1 MIRFTALLL
10 IALVALTPQKAFC
23 QFSEATIREINER
36 LLELHEC
43 REKQSLYEILAV
55 NDGLTIHRQDSI
67 IQKLTIDTNKEKV
80 AKTRYQNI
88 TAVTTLLLILA
99 VIL

>member
-23 QFSEATIREINER
+23 QFSDSTIKEINER

-43 REKQSLYEILAV
+43 REKQSLYEVLAV
-55 NDGLTIHRQDSI
+55 NDGNTIHRQDSI
-67 IQKLTIDTNKEKV
+67 IKQLIIANNREKV